1 MEISDFLESPVN
13 SIFTHIASLEVLN
26 PIHESSKKK
35 KKKPEAES
43 GGCKLWKSI
52 SNQHYKHYDQQ
63 NQRVLKHGQNDNA
76 ETKRQKKKNLSFFF
90 AESKWKGIWFMF
102 RLPKALWGAENCPL
116 YHKAVGFLQHFHF
129 NLLTI
134 DDS

>member
-76 ETKRQKKKNLSFFF
+76 ETKRQKKK
-90 AESKWKGIWFMF
+90 I
-102 RLPKALWGAENCPL
+102 
-116 YHKAVGFLQHFHF
+116 
-129 NLLTI
+129 
-134 DDS
+134 